1 MRETRTTNHNKKT
14 IFLKEFRQS
23 VEKSKIKHFRQKTTI
38 QKVVSNSDFCFI
50 ENWTK
55 K

>member
-14 IFLKEFRQS
+14 IFLKSFDKALKNQNKTLS
-23 VEKSKIKHFRQKTTI
+23 TKTTI